1 MSSYNIGV
9 IYPSRGLL
17 FTETLKEVLD
27 NLTDSKALYE
37 IYWSHGNKLPAC
49 FNKPLTKALK
59 YSYCPNCSKASKSLT
74 VNSNTDT
81 IEPWNA
87 IKKDAQNQDL
97 SLEQKKDIHTSDDTA
112 KNTIVNNVAEQ
123 GVKESEEKLIKTG
136 MSLLDQENT
145 DSSNLNTE
153 SLWQKNLVEN
163 SKSSRVSTTSTVL
176 DTTTDQK
183 TSSYGSEE
191 SDTDKGQRM
200 SSAHTAKKHTCSKCG
215 ALKQPHTHILFLEDD
230 MVIPKG
236 TLKSML
242 KADEDVIACD
252 YPIVNAPSGTV
263 LYDQDDNAI
272 FTGTGFMLC
281 KRHIFDQMPRPIF
294 RSDIEWTFKQYGDK
308 VKFTATKVNPDKVYG
323 HHDITFGL
331 YQYLNNKPIKVHSQV
346 LAQRKLKQKGE
357 NSTNNSIDEI
367 ILYDRYRK
375 INFYMIEEDKVIN
388 DKDLLV
394 QVELNGELVNVRK
407 EIAQKLVKDYDAI
420 KPTVLESGNIIIDIN
435 NNKKAINALRR
446 IK

>member
-1 MSSYNIGV
+1 MSSSKVNIGV

-49 FNKPLTKALK
+49 FNKPLNKALR
-59 YSYCPNCSKASKSLT
+59 
-74 VNSNTDT
+74 
-81 IEPWNA
+81 NA
-87 IKKDAQNQDL
+87 Q
-97 SLEQKKDIHTSDDTA
+97 
-112 KNTIVNNVAEQ
+112 
-123 GVKESEEKLIKTG
+123 
-136 MSLLDQENT
+136 
-145 DSSNLNTE
+145 
-153 SLWQKNLVEN
+153 
-163 SKSSRVSTTSTVL
+163 
-176 DTTTDQK
+176 
-183 TSSYGSEE
+183 
-191 SDTDKGQRM
+191 
-200 SSAHTAKKHTCSKCG
+200 
-215 ALKQPHTHILFLEDD
+215 HTHILFLEDD

-236 TLKSML
+236 TLKAML
-242 KADEDVIACD
+242 EADEDIIACD

-263 LYDQDDNAI
+263 LYDQDDNAL

-294 RSDIEWTFKQYGDK
+294 RSSIEWTFKQYGDK
-308 VKFTATKVNPDKVYG
+308 VKFTATKVHPDKVYG

-357 NSTNNSIDEI
+357 NSTNHSIDEI

-375 INFYMIEEDKVIN
+375 INFYMIEEDKVID

-394 QVELNGELVNVRK
+394 QVELEGKLVHVRK
-407 EIAQKLVKDYDAI
+407 EIAARLIKDYNAI
-420 KPTVLESGNIIIDIN
+420 KPTILESGNIIIDIN
-435 NNKKAINALRR
+435 DNKKAINALRR
-446 IK
+446 IE